1 MVKLVIW
8 DTIAPNMTSLQC
20 YRHSG
25 DGVSERR
32 VSWKFGISWFRT
44 SILNIRC
51 QICFTIAG
59 ILIVCTILMSALSLI
74 ANVVIVNLH
83 SKTPKRRMPKRL
95 HIFVFKILSRIIC
108 HGTTRPLR
116 EIGMGKSRSNKPT
129 HHTTNNPTQ
138 NLELKSSKGH
148 DCQIPEL
155 AGDDMPKDPN
165 SVKYEIPPYHNEQLI
180 NDEWN
185 AAADVLDRSFLCLF
199 ISICFNFG
207 IYELF
212 QWFK

>member
-1 MVKLVIW
+1 MATTSVNDLFLESS
-8 DTIAPNMTSLQC
+8 AYPN
-20 YRHSG
+20 
-25 DGVSERR
+25 SEHL
-32 VSWKFGISWFRT
+32 F
-44 SILNIRC
+44 LNIGC
-51 QICFTIAG
+51 QMCFTIAG

-95 HIFVFKILSRIIC
+95 YIFVFKILSRIIC
-108 HGTTRPLR
+108 HGTPRPMR
-116 EIGMGKSRSNKPT
+116 EIGMGKSRPNKPT
-129 HHTTNNPTQ
+129 HHTANNPTQ
-138 NLELKSSKGH
+138 NSELKSSKGQ

-155 AGDDMPKDPN
+155 VGGDMPKDPN
-165 SVKYEIPPYHNEQLI
+165 SVKYEISTYHDEQLI

-199 ISICFNFG
+199 ISICFIFG